1 MALVTRAPRIDIP
14 GSGNRPGDIGKAA
27 DPVTADPVTAD
38 PKTIGVSN
46 EEFLRGDMGR
56 AVDWSMITERIAFT
70 NR

>member
-14 GSGNRPGDIGKAA
+14 GSGNRPGDIGKA
-27 DPVTADPVTAD
+27 ADPVTAD

>member
-1 MALVTRAPRIDIP
+1 MALVTRTPRIDVP

-27 DPVTADPVTAD
+27 DPGPAD
-38 PKTIGVSN
+38 PKAIGVSN